1 MPPLAVGGDYGVL
14 VELGALLIGLG
25 MLARLADRVGIPTIP
40 VYLVAGMALG
50 ELGEGPI
57 TFSSELIAV
66 GADLGLVL
74 LLFMLGLESSGE
86 ELRRNLARAAPAGA
100 VDAIA
105 NFTPGLV
112 AGLLLGWDLVPA
124 LLLGGATYISSSGVV
139 AKLLDDLD
147 RLANRETPAILSIL
161 VIEDLAMAAF
171 LPLVSVLLV
180 GTGIV
185 DAAGLLVAALGAAG
199 VALWVAMTRGHV
211 LSRLLTVR
219 SDEVLLLLTLG
230 LVVLVAGAAEALQL
244 SAPVGAFLVGIA
256 LSGPVAERARRI
268 LSPLRDLFA
277 ATFFVFFGL
286 GIEVGTLSSVA
297 LPAVA
302 LALVTGATKLGTGM
316 WAAARIGVGTRRTAA
331 RGHEPR
337 GPRRVL
343 GHRRRHRRGGG
354 RRGRARPARRRLRPR
369 DRPGRLG
376 ARARGWLS
384 GCGKRSAANWR

>member
-286 GIEVGTLSSVA
+286 GSRSARCRPSRCPRSRWPSSPGRPSWGRGCGRRPGSASGRAGRLRAGTSLVARGEFSVIVA
-297 LPAVA
+297 GIGVAAGAEAELGPLVAAYVLVTVLAGSA
-302 LALVTGATKLGTGM
+302 LAR
-316 WAAARIGVGTRRTAA
+316 AAG
-331 RGHEPR
+331 
-337 GPRRVL
+337 
-343 GHRRRHRRGGG
+343 
-354 RRGRARPARRRLRPR
+354 
-369 DRPGRLG
+369 
-376 ARARGWLS
+376 
-384 GCGKRSAANWR
+384 